1 MDRLNKI
8 ERLKD
13 ELRAS
18 DYIAL
23 KYIEGIDCSQYG
35 DWKQQRQDLRNE
47 INRFIDMT
55 DAEYNELYAEET
67 EDEDTTDMNNYIFG
81 ET

>member
-13 ELRAS
+13 ELRAT

-23 KYIEGIDCSQYG
+23 KYAEGIDCSQYG
-35 DWKQQRQDLRNE
+35 NWKETRQELRNE
-47 INRFIDMT
+47 INKFIDMT
-55 DAEYNELYAEET
+55 DDEYNELYNEVI
-67 EDEDTTDMNNYIFG
+67 DEDTTNIY
-81 ET
+81 E

>member
-35 DWKQQRQDLRNE
+35 DWKQQRQHLRNE

-55 DAEYNELYAEET
+55 DDKYNELYPEAI
-67 EDEDTTDMNNYIFG
+67 DEDTTDIYEYSDN
-81 ET
+81 T

>member
-13 ELRAS
+13 ELRAT

-23 KYIEGIDCSQYG
+23 KYAEGIDCSQYG
-35 DWKQQRQDLRNE
+35 NWKEYRQELRNE

-55 DAEYNELYAEET
+55 DNEYNELYPEVI
-67 EDEDTTDMNNYIFG
+67 DENTTDTD
-81 ET
+81 E

>member
-13 ELRAS
+13 ELRAT

-23 KYIEGIDCSQYG
+23 KYAEGIDCSQYG
-35 DWKQQRQDLRNE
+35 NWKEARQELSVEGCRLR
-47 INRFIDMT
+47 
-55 DAEYNELYAEET
+55 DAEEQ
-67 EDEDTTDMNNYIFG
+67 D
-81 ET
+81 

>member
-13 ELRAS
+13 ELRAT

-23 KYIEGIDCSQYG
+23 KYAEGIDCSQYG
-35 DWKQQRQDLRNE
+35 NWKEYRQNLRNE
-47 INRFIDMT
+47 INKFIDMT
-55 DAEYNELYAEET
+55 DDEYNELYNEVI
-67 EDEDTTDMNNYIFG
+67 DENTTDTY
-81 ET
+81 EYSDDT